1 VEHTLSSHGAYGH
14 EEAAPA
20 ADPPHPM
27 VGNPQFTALVR
38 KRRAF
43 SWGLTGLM
51 LSAYFAFILS
61 LAFNANWLGVPVTQG
76 EPMTWGFPVGF
87 GMFIFT
93 FALVA
98 IYVAR
103 ANSVHDAM
111 VKACA
116 KGEQS

>member
-1 VEHTLSSHGAYGH
+1 MEHTLSSHGAYGP
-14 EEAAPA
+14 EEAALP
-20 ADPPHPM
+20 ADPPQTLI
-27 VGNPQFTALVR
+27 GNPRFAALVK

-43 SWGLTGLM
+43 SWGLTALM

-61 LAFNANWLGVPVTQG
+61 LAFNAKWLGMPITQG

-87 GMFIFT
+87 GMFVFT

-103 ANSVHDAM
+103 ANGVHDAM
-111 VKACA
+111 VEACA
-116 KGEQS
+116 KGEKS

>member
-14 EEAAPA
+14 DGAALPA
-20 ADPPHPM
+20 GPPQTLI
-27 VGNPQFTALVR
+27 GNPRFTELVK

-51 LSAYFAFILS
+51 LGAYFAFILS
-61 LAFNANWLGVPVTQG
+61 LAFNAKWLGMPIKQG
-76 EPMTWGFPVGF
+76 APTTWGFPVGF
-87 GMFIFT
+87 GMFVFT

-103 ANSVHDAM
+103 ANRVHDAM
-111 VKACA
+111 VEACA
-116 KGEQS
+116 KGEKS